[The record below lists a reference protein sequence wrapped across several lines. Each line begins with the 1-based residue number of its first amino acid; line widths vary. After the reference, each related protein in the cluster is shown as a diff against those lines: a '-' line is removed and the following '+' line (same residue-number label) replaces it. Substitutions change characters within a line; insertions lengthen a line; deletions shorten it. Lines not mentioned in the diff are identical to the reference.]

1 MMLLGLTG
9 GIASGK
15 STVSAILKELGAV
28 IIDADKIAHQSM
40 KYGTRAWE
48 MIVETFGQYIQ
59 NDDGSINRRR
69 LAGLVFND
77 QQKRKELESITH
89 PIIISEIK
97 NIVNSFADNEVI
109 VIDAPLLFEVGLDE
123 LVDCVWVIYTSRD
136 IQLERLKKRDS
147 LTTDEAE
154 SRIEA
159 QLPLKEKCQMA
170 DFVIDNNGSIR
181 ELKQKIIKLWSDMNE
196 NQKNSFNC
204 T

>member
-1 MMLLGLTG
+1 MLLGLTG

-40 KYGTRAWE
+40 ECGTRAYE
-48 MIVETFGQYIQ
+48 MIVETFGHYIQ
-59 NDDGSINRRR
+59 NGDASINRRR
-69 LAGLVFND
+69 LAEIVFND
-77 QQKRKELESITH
+77 QKKRKELDSITH

-97 NIVNSFADNEVI
+97 NMVNFFADNKAI
-109 VIDAPLLFEVGLDE
+109 VIDAPLLFEVGLDD
-123 LVDCVWVIYTSRD
+123 LVDCVWVVYTSSD
-136 IQLERLKKRDS
+136 IQLERLKERDS

-159 QLPLKEKCQMA
+159 QLSLKEKCQMA

-196 NQKNSFNC
+196 N
-204 T
+204 

>member
-1 MMLLGLTG
+1 MLLGLTG

-15 STVSAILKELGAV
+15 STVSGILKELGAV

-77 QQKRKELESITH
+77 QQKKKELESITH

-97 NIVNSFADNEVI
+97 NMVNSLADNEVI

-123 LVDCVWVIYTSRD
+123 LVDCVWVVYTSRD
-136 IQLERLKKRDS
+136 IQLERLKERDS
-147 LTTDEAE
+147 LTTDEAV

-159 QLPLKEKCQMA
+159 QLSIKEKCQMA
-170 DFVIDNNGSIR
+170 DFVIDNNGGIR
-181 ELKQKIIKLWSDMNE
+181 ELKQKIIKLWSDLNE

>member
-1 MMLLGLTG
+1 MLLGLTG

>member
-1 MMLLGLTG
+1 MLLGLTG

-69 LAGLVFND
+69 LARLVFND
-77 QQKRKELESITH
+77 QQKKKELESITH

-97 NIVNSFADNEVI
+97 NMVNSLADNEVI

-123 LVDCVWVIYTSRD
+123 LVDCVWVVYTSRD
-136 IQLERLKKRDS
+136 IQLERLKERDS
-147 LTTDEAE
+147 LTTDEAV

-159 QLPLKEKCQMA
+159 QLSIKEKCQMA
-170 DFVIDNNGSIR
+170 DFVIDNNGGIR
-181 ELKQKIIKLWSDMNE
+181 ELKQKIIKLWSDLNE

>member
-1 MMLLGLTG
+1 MLLGLTG

-77 QQKRKELESITH
+77 QQKKKELESITH

-97 NIVNSFADNEVI
+97 NMVNSLADNEVI

-123 LVDCVWVIYTSRD
+123 LVDCVWVVYTSRD
-136 IQLERLKKRDS
+136 IQLERLKERDS
-147 LTTDEAE
+147 LTTDEAV

-159 QLPLKEKCQMA
+159 QLSIKEKCQMA
-170 DFVIDNNGSIR
+170 DFVIDNNGGIR
-181 ELKQKIIKLWSDMNE
+181 ELKQKIIKLWSDLNE